1 MESSCAYRVPFAGV
15 REGTPLDTFL
25 GWTVHYNE
33 VYRAATRAQDLESIG
48 EESIIVAGAAHV
60 ADGPSMV
67 LDTCACGNSKAVLQ
81 NCQRWQQT
89 EHNGLIWYLERG
101 RAFGFAEEAIQRRG
115 GADIAEGPRRLS
127 WHLDGQGGYR
137 AGWMEHLN
145 HDTSW
150 RKLVLKRDRPS
161 LISCGLHRLW
171 QLPAE
176 EMAAYGS
183 CVRLHGDGS
192 ESQLVHSSILRCRS
206 PALCSFVTEQR
217 TLHLPGI
224 TGTGLEDLVAFL
236 YTAQLPW
243 DRTGPDAEDE

>member
-48 EESIIVAGAAHV
+48 EESIIVAG
-60 ADGPSMV
+60 
-67 LDTCACGNSKAVLQ
+67 
-81 NCQRWQQT
+81 
-89 EHNGLIWYLERG
+89 
-101 RAFGFAEEAIQRRG
+101 G